1 MAKMSSAR
9 KLAIIRRADPVAEMA
24 SEVREGLETL
34 ARAVC
39 ALAVERHAKDPG
51 HHRELAAVL
60 FLDCVSDY
68 RDLKIRPEIRDW
80 MAKLLNIDPRN
91 TQKFHR

>member
-1 MAKMSSAR
+1 MSSTR
-9 KLAIIRRADPVAEMA
+9 KFAIHQRIGPLSEMA
-24 SEVREGLETL
+24 SEIREGLECL

-60 FLDCVSDY
+60 WGDCQ
-68 RDLKIRPEIRDW
+68 RDFRDVKVRPETREW

>member
-1 MAKMSSAR
+1 MDYAR
-9 KLAIIRRADPVAEMA
+9 KRAIIRRARQVSETP

-34 ARAVC
+34 ARALC

-60 FLDCVSDY
+60 WIDCVHDY
-68 RDLKIRPEIRDW
+68 RDVKIRPEMRDW
-80 MAKLLNIDPRN
+80 MAKLLKIDPRN

>member
-1 MAKMSSAR
+1 MSRFR
-9 KLAIIRRADPVAEMA
+9 KRLIWERRSPVSEMA

-60 FLDCVSDY
+60 YLDAANGF
-68 RDLKIRPEIRDW
+68 RDVKVRPETRDW
-80 MAKLLNIDPRN
+80 MAKLLGIDPRN
-91 TQKFHR
+91 TQKWHGR

>member
-1 MAKMSSAR
+1 MSRLR
-9 KLAIIRRADPVAEMA
+9 KRMILERADTVSEMA

-51 HHRELAAVL
+51 HHRELAAVMYI
-60 FLDCVSDY
+60 DCTNSFHDV
-68 RDLKIRPEIRDW
+68 KVRPETREW
-80 MAKLLNIDPRN
+80 LAKLLGIDPRN
-91 TQKFHR
+91 VTKWSNR